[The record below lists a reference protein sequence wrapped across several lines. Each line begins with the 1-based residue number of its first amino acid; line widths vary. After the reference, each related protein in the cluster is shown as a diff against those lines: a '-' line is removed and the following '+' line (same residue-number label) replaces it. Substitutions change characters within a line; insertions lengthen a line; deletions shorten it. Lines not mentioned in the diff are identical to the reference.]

1 VLLKHLKTDNPI
13 VLLDKNLCPKKASNL
28 TPSRTF
34 SVPSNVDVHTETSTG
49 KGDLAVYHSGEE
61 VNHAFETDASFSA
74 SYLGVT
80 VSGSTSYSYKTQYTH
95 DQQYAFT
102 SSSVTAYAAEITNI
116 AQFLNPF
123 IRKSAI
129 GLPQWNKL
137 DFEVVQAYFDFF
149 R

>member
-13 VLLDKNLCPKKASNL
+13 VLLDQNHSPKKASNL

-34 SVPSNVDVHTETSTG
+34 SVPNNVDLHTDTSTG
-49 KGDLAVYHSGEE
+49 QGDLAVYHSGEE

-102 SSSVTAYAAEITNI
+102 SSSVTAYASEITNI
-116 AQFLNPF
+116 GHCLNPF
-123 IRKSAI
+123 VRKFAI
-129 GLPQWNKL
+129 GLPQWNEL
-137 DFEVVQAYFDFF
+137 DFKVVQAYFEFF